1 MPQAPG
7 TVEEIYITE
16 RGSAP
21 MKRVDQVEAVA
32 GKGLLGDRYLL
43 GTGYWSTS
51 KYDLCQVTL
60 IAAEDVEAVARETE
74 LEITAG
80 QHRRNIITR
89 GIVLSELEG
98 KTLRIGDALLE
109 YDQPR
114 PPCRY
119 LQSITQ
125 KGMTKALGNG
135 RAGIC
140 CRVLESGTIRPGDQ
154 IVVIS
159 TT

>member
-1 MPQAPG
+1 MQG
-7 TVEEIYITE
+7 TVEEIYITD

-21 MKRVDQVEAVA
+21 MERVDQVEAVA
-32 GKGLLGDRYLL
+32 GKGLLGDRYML
-43 GTGYWSTS
+43 GTGYWTHS

-74 LEITAG
+74 LDITAG

-89 GIVLSELEG
+89 GIVLGELEG
-98 KTLRIGDALLE
+98 KTFRIGNALLE

-125 KGMTKALGNG
+125 PGMKKALGNG

-140 CRVLESGTIRPGDQ
+140 CRILESGTIRAGDP
-154 IVVIS
+154 ITVL
-159 TT
+159 